1 VTLINKGKVKDVYET
16 DRDTLIFAF
25 SDRVSAFDVVLK
37 DPIPFKGKILCDFAV
52 YWFEKL
58 KVQNHFIK
66 RVNTNMIE
74 VKKLN
79 MIPLEIIIRQFLY
92 GSLYQRYIDKQIHI
106 SNFDKYF
113 MNRDLKMAAR
123 LPQPIFDPTTKS
135 SLHDVP
141 ITEQEILKENILS
154 EPDLSFLIDSSMKV
168 FNQVNSIVS
177 KAGFLLADIKFEFG
191 RDPKN
196 NVIYLADSIGPD
208 EFRIWDKN
216 DYEEGKVQKSYDK
229 QILRDWLNETGF
241 KAAVEESRAKHTEIK
256 IPELPQNLISQLSEG
271 YISAYERITGLE
283 FKDKI

>member
-1 VTLINKGKVKDVYET
+1 MKLINKGKVKDVYET

-52 YWFEKL
+52 YWFENL

-208 EFRIWDKN
+208 EFRVWDKN